1 MKTIPVDKVYKGG
14 DLGQIFKKICI
25 IGWGQKSSI
34 NLSDLADILT
44 KSCQDSD
51 TLPLKLAI
59 KSLAF
64 NASYSG
70 RKNTYHNPVHT
81 ARVAMMAAYF
91 AKISGMNDHDYLK
104 IVSAAFGHDMS
115 HPGQGNPKDKPFAN
129 EQVAASQTGNILYAA
144 GVEPQD
150 IQDIEAL
157 ILATSPN
164 GALEILKD
172 KQANNIAIETGEL
185 QRFNNRPDLLKIAL
199 ILTDADIF
207 ESAGVDYET
216 FAAAGRALE
225 TESSKS
231 GENLCYT
238 SLAAQ
243 TYFFDNIVGEGGFS
257 SPVARSLAN
266 DNYFTLRKKALE
278 SGCRPRG

>member
-1 MKTIPVDKVYKGG
+1 MKTIPVDKVYNGG

-44 KSCQDSD
+44 KSCQDAD
-51 TLPLKLAI
+51 TLPLKQAI

-129 EQVAASQTGNILYAA
+129 EQVAASQTGNILYAS
-144 GVEPQD
+144 GVNAQD
-150 IQDIEAL
+150 IQDVEAL

-164 GALEILKD
+164 GSLEILKA
-172 KQANNIAIETGEL
+172 KQDNNTNIEIAEL
-185 QRFNNRPDLLKIAL
+185 QRFNNRPNLIKMAF

-216 FAAAGRALE
+216 FAAASHALE
-225 TESSKS
+225 KESEKN
-231 GENLCYT
+231 GENICYT
-238 SLAAQ
+238 TPAAQ
-243 TYFFDNIVGEGGFS
+243 KYFFDSIVGEGGFS

-266 DNYFTLRKKALE
+266 DNYFTLRKKALD
-278 SGCRPRG
+278 SACRPHG